1 MLPITPRGFK
11 DVLPKEARIREEL
24 GKRVMGV
31 MDLWGYDPIETPSLE
46 VLDVLEQGSTIDSST
61 FKLFDGDNNLLVLR
75 PDVTLPIARMV
86 ASRLASSGQAQ
97 HRFRYNLPVFR
108 ENEPSKGQSREFT
121 QFGIEQIGLA
131 GPAFDAETIVVF
143 AECLR
148 SAGLED
154 FTIEFCNVEVLE
166 SLLSSCGADR
176 EFEQEV
182 KAAYHS
188 SNQVRLDAILD
199 SAGIDDGL
207 RAMLRGLIRIH
218 GGREAIAECRDL
230 LGDRVRGEV
239 FDELEATWDIVESC
253 GYAGNVGID
262 FSLLGSFDYYT
273 GLIMEAFA
281 PGFGKPIG
289 SGGRYDNLLE
299 VFGSDLPAAGFA
311 FSLERLMHAL
321 AKQGALEAPVREV
334 QVIDSADADA
344 FAKAMELHAEGRAA
358 QIGGGLR

>member
-46 VLDVLEQGSTIDSST
+46 VLDVLEQGSTLDSST
-61 FKLFDGDNNLLVLR
+61 FKLFDGDNNLLVMR

-86 ASRLASSGQAQ
+86 ASRLASSGSTTQ
-97 HRFRYNLPVFR
+97 RFRYNLPVFR

-121 QFGIEQIGLA
+121 QLGIEQIGVT

-143 AECLR
+143 VECLR
-148 SAGLED
+148 SAGLGD

-166 SLLSSCGADR
+166 SLLASCEADAS
-176 EFEQEV
+176 FVQEV
-182 KAAYHS
+182 KEAYHA

-199 SAGIDDGL
+199 ASGIDDEL

-218 GGREAIAECRDL
+218 GGREAIASCREL
-230 LGDRVRGEV
+230 LGGRVRGEV

-253 GYAGNVGID
+253 GYADFVGID

-289 SGGRYDNLLE
+289 SGGRYDGLLQ
-299 VFGSDLPAAGFA
+299 VFGAEAPAAGFA

-321 AKQGALEAPVREV
+321 AKQGSLDAPERATEV
-334 QVIDSADADA
+334 IGSCDADA
-344 FAKAMELHAEGRAA
+344 FAQAMELHAQGRAA
-358 QIGGGLR
+358 RIGGGCQ